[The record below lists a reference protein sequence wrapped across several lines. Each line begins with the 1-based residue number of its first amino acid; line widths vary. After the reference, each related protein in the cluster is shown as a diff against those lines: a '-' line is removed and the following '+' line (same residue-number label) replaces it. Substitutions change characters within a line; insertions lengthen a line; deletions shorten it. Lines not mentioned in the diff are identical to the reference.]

1 MLIYVATGLDWTPRT
16 HHISVAVVVA
26 VADAH
31 VVVVAVA
38 VAVAVVASSGS
49 TEFVAPVADCRSAG
63 QSRLTLTES
72 AARQAGRQQR
82 SRDRVGEGEGV
93 TARLALG

>member
-1 MLIYVATGLDWTPRT
+1 MLRLDVLTPRT

-72 AARQAGRQQR
+72 AARQAGWQQ
-82 SRDRVGEGEGV
+82 GEGEGV